1 MQEIIKKFKEIK
13 LNHSWSFEGIKRKET
28 TYITHSYHRYPAKFI
43 PQIVSRLIDKYSNTG
58 DLVVDPFGGCGTT
71 LVESKVMGRH
81 SIGVDINPV
90 AVLIAQAKI
99 VPIEPIKL
107 EKEYITL
114 KNRIYG
120 YLDGVKVDV
129 PINERIDYWFRHEEK
144 RKLAFILD
152 KIYKIDNEDIRNFF
166 LCGFSNEGLYQ
177 IIDGLN

>member
-114 KNRIYG
+114 KNRIHG

-144 RKLAFILD
+144 RKLALEYGKKYKNQFD
-152 KIYKIDNEDIRNFF
+152 KKNIAKN
-166 LCGFSNEGLYQ
+166 
-177 IIDGLN
+177 IINIFKSGKK